1 VVLRKNVN
9 GNNLI
14 LKLKLRME
22 KFGRRACSFI
32 IRKKESLIKI
42 RDVKKCC

>member
-14 LKLKLRME
+14 FKLKLGME
-22 KFGRRACSFI
+22 KFGWRACSFI

-42 RDVKKCC
+42 RDIEKCC